1 MLKKL
6 VFVICALVIG
16 IKANASEVKK
26 LPEVNKT
33 SELMKISEIKK
44 LPEVNKTSELMKII
58 DERASARAYSN
69 KAISDETLSEILW
82 SAFGVNSHNTRT
94 IPTAMNEQNLKVFV
108 VYNNSIWQYDGMVNI
123 LVKVSEEDIMDYI
136 AKQDFVRNAP
146 LNLIYT
152 GSDKNFSTFHA
163 GAAAQNVSLYATS
176 KGLKSI
182 VRGYINKD
190 ELKDKLRLDRDEFV
204 IINQVIG
211 YPEI

>member
-1 MLKKL
+1 MFKKL
-6 VFVICALVIG
+6 LFLACVLVIG
-16 IKANASEVKK
+16 VRANADEVRK

-33 SELMKISEIKK
+33 SELMKI
-44 LPEVNKTSELMKII
+44 M
-58 DERASARAYSN
+58 DERASSREYSN

-94 IPTAMNEQNLKVFV
+94 IPTAKNLQNLKVFV
-108 VYNNSIWQYDGMVNI
+108 VYNNSIWQYDGAVNT
-123 LVKVSEEDIMDYI
+123 LVKVSDEDIMDYI
-136 AKQDFVRNAP
+136 AKQDFVRKAP

-152 GSDKNFSTFHA
+152 GSDKDFSTFHA

-176 KGLKSI
+176 KGLNSI
-182 VRGYINKD
+182 VRGYIDKE

>member
-16 IKANASEVKK
+16 IKANASE
-26 LPEVNKT
+26 
-33 SELMKISEIKK
+33 IKK

-58 DERASARAYSN
+58 DQRASARVYSN

-108 VYNNSIWQYDGMVNI
+108 VYNNSIWQYDGMVNT
-123 LVKVSEEDIMDYI
+123 LVKVSDEDIMEYI

-163 GAAAQNVSLYATS
+163 GAAAQNVSLYAIS

-182 VRGYINKD
+182 VRGYIDKE